1 MTRMTRTYANN
12 CKTKSVEREK
22 TVDGETVFRK
32 VNITSKEADYCSLQF
47 LSDEVDKDLPRVA
60 KHNFNIRHQ
69 YRSLKRLRENLF
81 PDELMLQIDF
91 SEHYNCKYGSENQS
105 MHFGSSKKQISLHTR
120 VAYTSEKT
128 IILFI
133 L

>member
-1 MTRMTRTYANN
+1 MERKACLYGDCNTCRSNSN
-12 CKTKSVEREK
+12 PFDENVNLCKQVSWFNWKTKSVEREK

-32 VNITSKEADYCSLQF
+32 VNITSKEADYCSLQV

-81 PDELMLQIDF
+81 PDEFMLHIDF
-91 SEHYNCKYGSENQS
+91 SEHL
-105 MHFGSSKKQISLHTR
+105 QIWQ
-120 VAYTSEKT
+120 
-128 IILFI
+128 
-133 L
+133 